1 MVRKKNKI
9 QSQNS
14 WRFINSPLILLLRF
28 TGYSTMKIGKTAAF
42 LIGGGIIFL
51 EVANEQGWIRID
63 CKLLFELVVQL
74 VVKLKINFLFQFR
87 EQIIKR
93 N

>member
-1 MVRKKNKI
+1 MLNVCVFEP
-9 QSQNS
+9 SS
-14 WRFINSPLILLLRF
+14 FRF

-63 CKLLFELVVQL
+63 CTLFDC
-74 VVKLKINFLFQFR
+74 IFTIC
-87 EQIIKR
+87 IIIL
-93 N
+93 